1 MLSNYL
7 YTYRRAWY
15 FDIRNLNSTNKIKDE
30 VNISSGHRKE
40 AFTMMT
46 NHRKT
51 NVFISKNVT
60 LPCGGHLAM
69 KTAGEHLPPFSLVR
83 SSSISFPSRQIVL
96 LLTLCSE
103 LAVLLVAR
111 GESETPTVLLLV
123 GPDLTYTDKAGT
135 FVLDDLK
142 LLGTLRLIS
151 CISKYI

>member
-1 MLSNYL
+1 
-7 YTYRRAWY
+7 
-15 FDIRNLNSTNKIKDE
+15 
-30 VNISSGHRKE
+30 
-40 AFTMMT
+40 MMT

-51 NVFISKNVT
+51 NVFNSKNVT

-135 FVLDDLK
+135 FVMDGLE

-151 CISKYI
+151 CVCKYI